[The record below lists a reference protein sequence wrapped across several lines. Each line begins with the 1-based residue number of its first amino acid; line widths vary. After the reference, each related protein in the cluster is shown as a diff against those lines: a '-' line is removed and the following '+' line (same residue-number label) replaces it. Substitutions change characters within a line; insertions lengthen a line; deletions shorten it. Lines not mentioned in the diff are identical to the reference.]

1 MADKFAPD
9 GFEEVESKL
18 GPSWPT
24 DETKSGDSVTGT
36 IKERRASEYGKDN
49 FVLDKATIN
58 GKAVEED
65 GTPCDLLV
73 WGSSVLNNRLSGVE
87 TGADIAI
94 RFDGTELPKVKGQN
108 PMKMFSV
115 AIKK

>member
-1 MADKFAPD
+1 MADSYTPD
-9 GFEEVESKL
+9 GYDEVESKL
-18 GPSWPT
+18 GPSWPS
-24 DETKSGDSVTGT
+24 DETKAGDEVKGT
-36 IKERRASEYGKDN
+36 LKELRPSEYGKDN
-49 FVLDKATIN
+49 FVLDKASIN

-65 GTPCDLLV
+65 GDPCDLLV
-73 WGSSVLNNRLSGVE
+73 WGSAVLNNRLAGVE
-87 TGADIAI
+87 TGTDIAI